1 MYLCIIL
8 CMSKSNP
15 QLLAYQLAEQAT
27 LLEISQTEIATATGI
42 NQSQISRIFDGK
54 VKRHSK
60 ALEKISAFLDMQPK
74 VIPMDIVK
82 SNNELMTALSETWDG
97 TSAHSVAL
105 ANIIRTLRALRY

>member
-1 MYLCIIL
+1 
-8 CMSKSNP
+8 MSKSNP
-15 QLLAYQLAEQAT
+15 QLLALQLAEQANR
-27 LLEISQTEIATATGI
+27 LNISQTEIATATGI

-60 ALEKISAFLDMQPK
+60 ALEKVSVFLNMQPN
-74 VIPMDIVK
+74 VVPIDIVK
-82 SNNELMTALSETWDG
+82 SNNELMQALSVTWDG